1 MAQAIF
7 KDPADLE
14 NGDMVVFDSARL
26 DIYNKIDGVRSTV
39 PTTPLKKYKAGSAP
53 IGSWTELPGYWQE
66 QPQVLVS
73 VKKVP
78 TYYARGKL
86 GQQRFTLSCDVQ
98 PSETPLKYKIKPVLT
113 FYIGSGGSGTE
124 AVNETLGANV
134 DVYGIESV
142 TFTGKST
149 TPQFGIGTLT
159 VSISWQTRARSG
171 YRFIGN
177 DEVYQWA
184 TNCQIYIDKFKVSAA
199 GDISVE
205 SQLLVSESGVG
216 YGQGVQT
223 QTFSGIDL
231 GNGTCSWVIRKETQ
245 AASRSTVDGRY
256 DIANLLRLNSY
267 SYTTNAETL
276 APSGEVFYLAIG
288 R

>member
-1 MAQAIF
+1 M
-7 KDPADLE
+7 
-14 NGDMVVFDSARL
+14 GD
-26 DIYNKIDGVRSTV
+26 
-39 PTTPLKKYKAGSAP
+39 
-53 IGSWTELPGYWQE
+53 EL
-66 QPQVLVS
+66 S
-73 VKKVP
+73 
-78 TYYARGKL
+78 
-86 GQQRFTLSCDVQ
+86 
-98 PSETPLKYKIKPVLT
+98 
-113 FYIGSGGSGTE
+113 
-124 AVNETLGANV
+124 N
-134 DVYGIESV
+134 
-142 TFTGKST
+142 
-149 TPQFGIGTLT
+149 
-159 VSISWQTRARSG
+159 
-171 YRFIGN
+171 
-177 DEVYQWA
+177 
-184 TNCQIYIDKFKVSAA
+184 IYIDKFKVSAA